1 MKRIHVN
8 LLVIIFSALCLA
20 ACKPKKGT
28 TAGKYQL
35 GMLIET
41 PEKLAGIPLASTPAG
56 GTELPESIDLS
67 DKLPPVGNQGMQQ
80 SCVAWAVAYAL
91 KSYQEK
97 IESGQQS
104 RFSPSFIYN
113 QINNGQN
120 APTYVTDALNVLS
133 QQGVCPYDEMPYDPN
148 DWVTKP
154 SDQSKNDAKK
164 FRIDY
169 WRKINHTDIKEVKA
183 HLAAGYPVVI
193 GANVSSEFI
202 RNGKDIWKDVGTP
215 EGGHCMLLVGY
226 DNSKNAFK
234 VMNSWGTE
242 WGDNGF
248 GWIDYNLFTNP
259 QVIMYGFVTKDAIT
273 EMDNTVNTQPNNNNN
288 NNNNNPSQITD
299 KEQDYFERP
308 KDDPTQYED
317 LDFKA
322 TNVQHNVTIPEEP
335 NLRYVMKID
344 GVLDIPANYGKKF
357 QVAVHVYDV
366 NTNRQ
371 VGSLMYPRF
380 SDVNGYASGYTEQ
393 YDIGPDGWHG
403 TWWVMIPYDAV
414 NTPPGRAYLYAI
426 PTLFVDNF
434 GVSFGDKIYFY
445 LTK

>member
-1 MKRIHVN
+1 MKKLHLH
-8 LLVIIFSALCLA
+8 LLIAIFATLCLT
-20 ACKPKKGT
+20 ACKSSKKKTGNV
-28 TAGKYQL
+28 QL

-56 GTELPESIDLS
+56 GMDLPTSVDLS

-97 IESGQQS
+97 LESGQQME
-104 RFSPSFIYN
+104 FSPSFIYN
-113 QINNGQN
+113 QINNGLN

-133 QQGVCPYDEMPYDPN
+133 QQGVCPLNEMPYDQN

-154 SDQSKNDAKK
+154 SQQATADAKK

-193 GANVSSEFI
+193 GATVSEEFVH
-202 RNGKDIWKDVGTP
+202 NGKDTWKEPGTA

-226 DNSKNAFK
+226 DDAKNAFK
-234 VMNSWGTE
+234 VMNSWGPE

-248 GWIDYNLFTNP
+248 GWIDYGLFTNP
-259 QVIMYGFVTKDAIT
+259 QVIMYGFVTKDAT
-273 EMDNTVNTQPNNNNN
+273 TQQTDNNNPTTNN
-288 NNNNNPSQITD
+288 PNTNDKPSQITD
-299 KEQDYFERP
+299 KEQERINEP
-308 KDDPTQYED
+308 KKNPTQYED

-322 TNVQHNVTIPEEP
+322 TNVQHNITVPEEP
-335 NLRYVMKID
+335 NLRYLMKID
-344 GVLDIPANYGKKF
+344 GKLDIPANYGRKF
-357 QVAVHVYDV
+357 QVAVHIYDA
-366 NTNRQ
+366 NTNKQ

-380 SDVNGYASGYTEQ
+380 ADVNYFAAAYTQ
-393 YDIGPDGWHG
+393 TYDIGPDGWHG
-403 TWWVMIPYDAV
+403 TWWVQIPYDAINV
-414 NTPPGRAYLYAI
+414 GQGQTNLYAI

-434 GVSFGDKIYFY
+434 GVAFGDRINFY
-445 LTK
+445 ITK

>member
-1 MKRIHVN
+1 MKKTHLF
-8 LLVIIFSALCLA
+8 LLITVFAAFCFSGCR
-20 ACKPKKGT
+20 PKTKKNT
-28 TAGKYQL
+28 NVQL
-35 GMLIET
+35 GMLVES

-56 GTELPESIDLS
+56 GAELPISIDLS

-97 IESGQQS
+97 LESGQMFT
-104 RFSPSFIYN
+104 FSPSFIYN

-133 QQGVCPYDEMPYDPN
+133 QQGVCSYDEMPYNVN

-154 SDQSKNDAKK
+154 SEQSKTNAKK

-183 HLAAGYPVVI
+183 HLAAGYPVII
-193 GANVSSEFI
+193 GAYVSSEFI
-202 RNGKDIWKDVGTP
+202 QNGKDTWKDPGTK

-226 DNSKNAFK
+226 DDNKNAFK
-234 VMNSWGTE
+234 VMNSWGAE
-242 WGDNGF
+242 WGNNGF
-248 GWIDYNLFTNP
+248 GWIDYGLFPNP
-259 QVIMYGFVTKDAIT
+259 QVIMYGFVTKDATT
-273 EMDNTVNTQPNNNNN
+273 EATDNTVTTNNNTPNNNNN
-288 NNNNNPSQITD
+288 ATQITD
-299 KEQDYFERP
+299 KEQDYFDEP
-308 KDDPTQYED
+308 KENPTQFED

-335 NLRYVMKID
+335 NLQYVMKID
-344 GVLDIPANYGKKF
+344 GKLDIPANQGKKF

-380 SDVNGYASGYTEQ
+380 SDVNGFASGYTES
-393 YDIGPDGWHG
+393 YDIGENGWHG
-403 TWWVMIPYDAV
+403 TWWVMIPYNAV
-414 NTPPGRAYLYAI
+414 NTPPGKAYLYAV

-434 GVSFGDKIYFY
+434 GVSVGDKIYFY

>member
-1 MKRIHVN
+1 MKKLQLHLLFV
-8 LLVIIFSALCLA
+8 LLVTFCLSACNPSKN
-20 ACKPKKGT
+20 KPGNIK
-28 TAGKYQL
+28 L

-56 GTELPESIDLS
+56 GMDLPTSIDLS

-97 IESGQQS
+97 VESGQQS
-104 RFSPSFIYN
+104 KFSPSFIYN

-120 APTYVTDALNVLS
+120 APTYITDALNVLS
-133 QQGVCPYDEMPYDPN
+133 QQGVCPYDEMPYDAN

-154 SDQSKNDAKK
+154 SQQATSDAKK

-183 HLAAGYPVVI
+183 HLAAGYPIII
-193 GANVSSEFI
+193 GATVSNEFI
-202 RNGKDIWKDVGTP
+202 HNGKDIWKDPGTA

-226 DNSKNAFK
+226 DDSKNAFR

-248 GWIDYNLFTNP
+248 GWIDYGLFVNP
-259 QVIMYGFVTKDAIT
+259 QVIMYGFVTKDAT
-273 EMDNTVNTQPNNNNN
+273 TQQTDNTVTIPKDKDS
-288 NNNNNPSQITD
+288 SQISD
-299 KEQDYFERP
+299 REQDRINEP
-308 KDDPTQYED
+308 KRNPTQYEN

-322 TNVQHNVTIPEEP
+322 TNVQHNITVPDEA
-335 NLRYVMKID
+335 NLGYTMKID
-344 GVLDIPANYGKKF
+344 GKLDIPANYGRKF
-357 QVAVHVYDV
+357 QVAVHIYDANTNKQVASLMFPRFADV
-366 NTNRQ
+366 NH
-371 VGSLMYPRF
+371 F
-380 SDVNGYASGYTEQ
+380 AAGYTEV
-393 YDIGPDGWHG
+393 YDIGADGWHG
-403 TWWVMIPYDAV
+403 TWWVQIPYDAV
-414 NTPPGRAYLYAI
+414 DVPRGQTNLYAI

-434 GVSFGDKIYFY
+434 GVAFGDKINFY
-445 LTK
+445 ITK

>member
-1 MKRIHVN
+1 MAMF
-8 LLVIIFSALCLA
+8 VIVCLT
-20 ACKPKKGT
+20 ACKPKK
-28 TAGKYQL
+28 APVKVQL
-35 GMLIET
+35 GMLIES

-56 GTELPESIDLS
+56 GTELPASVDLA

-97 IESGQQS
+97 LESGQTFT
-104 RFSPSFIYN
+104 FSPSFIYN

-133 QQGVCPYDEMPYDPN
+133 QQGVCSYDEMPYNPN
-148 DWVTKP
+148 DWLTKP
-154 SDQSKNDAKK
+154 TEQSKNNAKK

-183 HLAAGYPVVI
+183 HLAAGYPVII
-193 GANVSSEFI
+193 GAYVSSEFI
-202 RNGKDIWKDVGTP
+202 RNGKDTWKNPGTQ

-226 DNSKNAFK
+226 DDSKNAFK

-248 GWIDYNLFTNP
+248 GWIDYGLFPNP

-273 EMDNTVNTQPNNNNN
+273 EVYDNTVTTQT
-288 NNNNNPSQITD
+288 NPSQITD
-299 KEQDYFERP
+299 KQQDYIDAP
-308 KDDPTQYED
+308 KDNPTQFED

-322 TNVQHNVTIPEEP
+322 KNVQHNVTIPDEP
-335 NLRYVMKID
+335 NLQYVMKID
-344 GVLDIPANYGKKF
+344 GIIDIPANYGKKF

-366 NTNRQ
+366 NTNKQ

-380 SDVNGYASGYTEQ
+380 SDVNGFASGYTEV

-403 TWWVMIPYDAV
+403 TWWVMIPYNAV

-434 GVSFGDKIYFY
+434 GVSFGDRIYFY

>member
-1 MKRIHVN
+1 MKKLNRH
-8 LLVIIFSALCLA
+8 LLLIIFAALCLA
-20 ACKPKKGT
+20 ACKPKKK
-28 TAGKYQL
+28 TANVQL

-56 GTELPESIDLS
+56 GSELPPSVDLS

-97 IESGQQS
+97 VESGQQFK
-104 RFSPSFIYN
+104 FSPSFIYN

-133 QQGVCPYDEMPYDPN
+133 QQGVCPYDEMPYNQN
-148 DWVTKP
+148 DWLSKP

-193 GANVSSEFI
+193 GATVSDQFI
-202 RNGKDIWKDVGTP
+202 NNGKEIWKDPGTP

-226 DNSKNAFK
+226 DDSKNAFK
-234 VMNSWGTE
+234 VMNSWGPE

-248 GWIDYNLFTNP
+248 GWIDYTLFTNP
-259 QVIMYGFVTKDAIT
+259 QVIMYGFVTKDATT
-273 EMDNTVNTQPNNNNN
+273 EQTVPPVNNNTTTT
-288 NNNNNPSQITD
+288 NPSQISD
-299 KEQDYFERP
+299 KEQEHFDQP
-308 KDDPTQYED
+308 KNNPTQYED

-322 TNVQHNVTIPEEP
+322 SNVQHNVTIPDEP

-357 QVAVHVYDV
+357 QVAVHVYDA

-380 SDVNGYASGYTEQ
+380 SDVNRFAAGYTES
-393 YDIGPDGWHG
+393 YDIGQDGWHG

-414 NTPPGRAYLYAI
+414 NTQPGKAYLYAV

-434 GVSFGDKIYFY
+434 GVSVGDKIYFY

>member
-1 MKRIHVN
+1 MKKQSLL
-8 LLVIIFSALCLA
+8 LLVTLLTTLTLTT
-20 ACKPKKGT
+20 CKPKKK
-28 TAGKYQL
+28 AGSGNIQL
-35 GMLIET
+35 GMLIES

-56 GTELPESIDLS
+56 GMELPQSVDLS
-67 DKLPPVGNQGMQQ
+67 GQLPPVGNQGMQQ

-97 IESGQQS
+97 LELGQQYK
-104 RFSPSFIYN
+104 FSPSFIYN

-133 QQGVCPYDEMPYDPN
+133 QQGVCPYDDMPYDQN
-148 DWVTKP
+148 DWLTKP

-183 HLAAGYPVVI
+183 HLAAGYPVVL
-193 GANVSSEFI
+193 GANVSDEFI
-202 RNGKDIWKDVGTP
+202 RNGKDIWKDPGTP

-226 DNSKNAFK
+226 DDNKNAFK
-234 VMNSWGTE
+234 VMNSWGAE

-248 GWIDYNLFTNP
+248 GWIDYGLFPNA
-259 QVIMYGFVTKDAIT
+259 QVILYGFVAKDAAT
-273 EMDNTVNTQPNNNNN
+273 EQDNTTQINPTT
-288 NNNNNPSQITD
+288 NNPSQISD
-299 KEQDYFERP
+299 KEQERINDP
-308 KDDPTQYED
+308 KDNPTQYED

-335 NLRYVMKID
+335 NLRYVMRID
-344 GVLDIPANYGKKF
+344 GSLDIPANYGKKF

-366 NTNRQ
+366 NTNQQ

-380 SDVNGYASGYTEQ
+380 ADINGFASGYTEQ

-414 NTPPGRAYLYAI
+414 NTPPGRAYLYAV

-434 GVSFGDKIYFY
+434 GVSIGDKIYFY